1 MKYLFGILSILLSL
15 SSCTSGSS
23 GAIDI
28 NADQVESMLQSD
40 RSIQLVDLRTPLELQ
55 TTGFIDGAQNINFNG
70 PDFSAQISKL
80 DKNKPLMVYCAAGGR
95 SGRAA
100 PQLVK
105 MGFAKVYNYTGGMN
119 DWKSKGKKTV
129 Q

>member
-1 MKYLFGILSILLSL
+1 MKNIFGILLALTGL
-15 SSCTSGSS
+15 FACTSGSS
-23 GAIDI
+23 QSIDI
-28 NADQVESMLQSD
+28 NADKVESLLKSD
-40 RSIQLVDLRTPLELQ
+40 KSIQLVDLRTPQELQ
-55 TTGFIDGAQNINFNG
+55 ATGFIDGAQNINFNS
-70 PDFSAQISKL
+70 PDFSAQMSKL
-80 DKNKPLMVYCAAGGR
+80 DKNKPVMVYCAAGSR
-95 SGRAA
+95 SGRSV

>member
-1 MKYLFGILSILLSL
+1 MKKILGILLALTGLLA
-15 SSCTSGSS
+15 CTSGSS
-23 GAIDI
+23 QSIDI
-28 NADQVESMLQSD
+28 NADKVESLLQSD
-40 RSIQLVDLRTPLELQ
+40 KSIQLVDLRTPLELQ
-55 TTGFIDGAQNINFNG
+55 ATGFIDGAQNINING

-80 DKNKPLMVYCAAGGR
+80 DKNKPVMVYCAAGSR

-105 MGFAKVYNYTGGMN
+105 MGFTKVYNYTGGMN